1 MKKRDIPPV
10 VMMLSPTSA
19 AMRQFVA
26 LIAAPMIITACKSA
40 TNPPDSPPG
49 DTTVSITG
57 RRMFPADNPWNK
69 DISSEPVDPASDV
82 LINTCGASAPLHPD
96 FGTTW
101 EGGPIGIPYV
111 VVRGDQPRVPVTFDY
126 DDESDPGPYPIPPDA
141 PVEGGASSNGD
152 RHVLVVDADNWKLYE
167 LFDAHPVSSGAS
179 WTAGSGA
186 IFDLS
191 SNSLRPAGWT
201 SADAAGLPILPG
213 LVRYDEVVEQKVIAH
228 ALRFTCPTTRRAF
241 VAPARHFA
249 SSRTDAAQPPMG
261 MRVRLKASVDISSY
275 PANVQVILRALKT
288 YGMFLAD
295 NGSSFFLSGTH
306 DMRWNDEEL
315 GAMKRLHGRDF
326 EVVRMGPIV
335 TQ

>member
-1 MKKRDIPPV
+1 
-10 VMMLSPTSA
+10 
-19 AMRQFVA
+19 MRQFVA
-26 LIAAPMIITACKSA
+26 VIAASLAVIACKSS
-40 TNPPDSPPG
+40 TNPPDSPRG
-49 DTTVSITG
+49 GNEVSIAG

-69 DISSEPVDPASDV
+69 DVSSDPVDPASDV
-82 LINTCGASAPLHPD
+82 LISTCGANAQLHPD

-101 EGGPIGIPYV
+101 NGGPIGIPYV
-111 VVRGDQPRVPVTFDY
+111 VVRGDQQRVPVTFDY
-126 DDESDPGPYPIPPDA
+126 DDESDPGPYPVPADA
-141 PVEGGASSNGD
+141 PIEGGSSSNGD

-167 LFDAHPVSSGAS
+167 LFDAHPVNGGAR

-213 LVRYDEVVEQKVIAH
+213 LVRYDEVVEQKEIKH
-228 ALRFTCPTTRRAF
+228 ALRFTCPTTRRAY

-249 SSRTDAAQPPMG
+249 SSRTEASQPPMG
-261 MRVRLKASVDISSY
+261 MRVRLKSSVDISAY
-275 PANVQVILRALKT
+275 PANVRVILRALKT

-295 NGSSFFLSGTH
+295 NGSSFFLSGAH
-306 DMRWNDEEL
+306 DMRWNDDEL
-315 GAMKRLHGRDF
+315 GAMKQLHGRDF
-326 EVVRMGPIV
+326 EVVRMGSIV

>member
-1 MKKRDIPPV
+1 
-10 VMMLSPTSA
+10 
-19 AMRQFVA
+19 MRQFVA
-26 LIAAPMIITACKSA
+26 VIAAFIVITACKSP
-40 TNPPDSPPG
+40 TNPPDSSSG
-49 DTTVSITG
+49 EDDISIAG

-69 DISSEPVDPASDV
+69 DISADPVDPASDV
-82 LINTCGASAPLHPD
+82 LINTCGASAQLHPD

-101 EGGPIGIPYV
+101 DGGPIGIPYV

-126 DDESDPGPYPIPPDA
+126 DDESDPGPYPIPSDA
-141 PVEGGASSNGD
+141 PIEGGSSSGGD
-152 RHVLVVDADNWKLYE
+152 RHVLIVDADNWKLYE
-167 LFDAHPVSSGAS
+167 LFDAHPVNDGAR

-213 LVRYDEVVEQKVIAH
+213 LVRYDEVVEQKEIKH
-228 ALRFTCPTTRRAF
+228 ALRFTCPTTRRAY

-249 SSRTDAAQPPMG
+249 SSRTDASQPPMG
-261 MRVRLKASVDISSY
+261 MRVRLKSSVDISGY

-295 NGSSFFLSGTH
+295 NGSSFFLTGTH
-306 DMRWNDEEL
+306 DMRWNDDEL
-315 GAMKRLHGRDF
+315 SAMKQLHGRDF
-326 EVVRMGPIV
+326 EVVRMGTII